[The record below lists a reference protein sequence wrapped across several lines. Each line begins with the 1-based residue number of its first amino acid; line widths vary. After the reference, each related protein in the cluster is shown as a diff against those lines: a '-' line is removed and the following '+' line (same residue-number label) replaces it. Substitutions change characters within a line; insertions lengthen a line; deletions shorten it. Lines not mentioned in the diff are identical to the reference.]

1 MNITVGVSN
10 RHVHL
15 TEEVYNKLFDTPLEK
30 LKDLDQPG
38 QFASVQTVDIKND
51 RYTFKNVRIVGPLR
65 TYNQVEISKTDSYKL
80 KVDPPVRNSGDIKG
94 SLPITIVGPKG
105 EVNLDEGLILA
116 NRHIHLT
123 EDDIQKYNLEN
134 LEKVS
139 IRIKGEKPGIMQ
151 NVFLKVAE
159 NSSLRLHLDTDDANA
174 FNIKNNDIVE
184 VIKEE
189 IKWN

>member
-94 SLPITIVGPKG
+94 ILPITIVGPKG